1 MSLYS
6 QNVSN
11 NPLSLDGLIT
21 GNFDLLYVDGEPI
34 TPTDTSGLVPYI
46 GANATVNLNTQNI
59 KSSFVPLLP
68 EDLTNKQYTDD
79 KYLNKAGFSVSSGGF
94 VFDGTSTLYLH
105 GTTNIVV
112 PAVSPSYSL
121 GIDATGDLIK
131 FTGGTGDAVLSA
143 GTSLSPQIFTGYD
156 KFNNLLKTADID
168 TTGNI
173 TASGLTTT
181 NTLKILTTTT
191 TTPLYS
197 LGILGTGDVVQFTG
211 GTGDAILNAGTLA
224 FPQQFTGYN
233 FFSNLWCGAVRFP
246 FGVAS
251 GTPNYILGVDT
262 TTGNLV
268 STAPT
273 SAPTQLTVL
282 NQSTVAGNYYPVYIT
297 NTASGVR
304 PVYSMN
310 GAFYE
315 PITQIWEATNIKSVG
330 TTTCVGTLFTQS
342 GITNMAGQFLIT
354 DNLRSPNTGMT
365 FIIPSAIATFGF
377 QNNTTELL
385 KIDSTGITV
394 SRYNSVYDATMIF
407 NTSGPAV
414 PPLPTRE
421 MSFRYNNTPFMT
433 ASPNSISMN
442 APLTVNMISSF
453 ISSNLALSAPGTN
466 YVSIQGVQFTTADIL
481 TLTSQIFYSSKI
493 YAQSGVNL
501 LYNVNTGY
509 NHNFNVNGVN
519 TCFIN
524 SAGLVMTGS
533 RSIEGQVLSSPA
545 STALFITGST
555 DLNLTATSIVYYGCN
570 TLHSFSVNS
579 IDTLLLNTKGA
590 VIPRSRI
597 ARSNLTDYE
606 LIVGDGVATP
616 NFSGKMLIR
625 GASINSSQAPSVDF
639 TAWYSHTTV
648 QGRLTLY
655 DSNNWGGIMA
665 TMVKIEGSGS
675 AGAMANVFELSAPT
689 ATIGKMNFKDCNRM
703 DVYCN
708 NTSIVEFARPSSDIP
723 VKIFGGFNQNNSWW
737 YYQGGANWNLTG
749 GFTFSVGLYVQRMVS
764 ADGGYLIASDA
775 RIKKNIKP
783 VDRGALDKIDTIPIT
798 SYEYIDPYSNGANS
812 SFNVI
817 AQDVNEVFPE
827 CVSKSNGF
835 IPDMY
840 VKCRWIHASDTEIEI
855 NIPNQ
860 HTVNIGDKVRC
871 ILEDDSQ
878 KEAIVSRIIDA
889 NTFAVKKWID
899 FNLDISD
906 EMFVYGKEITDFLR
920 VDKTKLSLL
929 GLAGVKE
936 LHQIVKKQEET
947 INTLLDHVKR
957 LTEQVNQI
965 TLKMV

>member
-394 SRYNSVYDATMIF
+394 SRHNSVYDTTMIF

-453 ISSNLALSAPGTN
+453 ISSNLALSATGTN

-501 LYNVNTGY
+501 LYNVNSGY

-519 TCFIN
+519 TLYIN
-524 SAGLVMTGS
+524 SAGLVMNGGNAINCAN
-533 RSIEGQVLSSPA
+533 IEN
-545 STALFITGST
+545 STYVNFNIGGVTRFAITQNGGWMPPDGST
-555 DLNLTATSIVYYGCN
+555 SLYIRDTYTTATTTYGRYFGVSGTIYQDFYN
-570 TLHSFSVNS
+570 QFKWRRDAGLTGGGVVDIMSLDSNGLTLQNAIGIGQPQLVFAGSGVPTIRMNGGGMNWFMNSTTNMGYMDSAGFTSGGGVAGTGWRINGTEGLTLKSGRGIYLNPGFGAVNSTVNS
-579 IDTLLLNTKGA
+579 IIPHSGTGTSKWGSNGWFSYGGAQVCSYDPVGNVSTGIGMGVSFDNNWCYISMVKPGNYWAQGIIETGNANWYVNGALASYITGGGWTNVSDQRCKCDINDLSTKKSLQRVLKCKPKYYKRIIQEAEGEMPIQNKQEDIDRVHIGLLAQEVQEFNPHCVSTWKDGDDANEKLGIQYNDFVIHLIGA
-590 VIPRSRI
+590 VQEQQKTIE
-597 ARSNLTDYE
+597 E
-606 LIVGDGVATP
+606 L
-616 NFSGKMLIR
+616 
-625 GASINSSQAPSVDF
+625 
-639 TAWYSHTTV
+639 
-648 QGRLTLY
+648 
-655 DSNNWGGIMA
+655 
-665 TMVKIEGSGS
+665 
-675 AGAMANVFELSAPT
+675 
-689 ATIGKMNFKDCNRM
+689 KD
-703 DVYCN
+703 
-708 NTSIVEFARPSSDIP
+708 TS
-723 VKIFGGFNQNNSWW
+723 
-737 YYQGGANWNLTG
+737 
-749 GFTFSVGLYVQRMVS
+749 
-764 ADGGYLIASDA
+764 
-775 RIKKNIKP
+775 
-783 VDRGALDKIDTIPIT
+783 
-798 SYEYIDPYSNGANS
+798 
-812 SFNVI
+812 
-817 AQDVNEVFPE
+817 
-827 CVSKSNGF
+827 
-835 IPDMY
+835 
-840 VKCRWIHASDTEIEI
+840 
-855 NIPNQ
+855 
-860 HTVNIGDKVRC
+860 
-871 ILEDDSQ
+871 
-878 KEAIVSRIIDA
+878 
-889 NTFAVKKWID
+889 
-899 FNLDISD
+899 
-906 EMFVYGKEITDFLR
+906 
-920 VDKTKLSLL
+920 
-929 GLAGVKE
+929 
-936 LHQIVKKQEET
+936 KKQEET
-947 INTLLDHVKR
+947 INTLLAHLTK